1 VAEYREIPLP
11 CVFEMD
17 KLVIML
23 DEVLASD
30 VTVIDDAVAK
40 MMALIEQTGCWDD
53 SENIELALRE
63 ALANAIIHGNHSN
76 PAKAVRVCVALQP
89 GCNLLIIVKDAGAG
103 FDLSQLPDPV
113 LGQQLFSDH
122 GRGVFLINRLME
134 DVRFSFDHGT
144 AIHMRRTVAKRT
156 D

>member
-1 VAEYREIPLP
+1 MAEAREIPLP
-11 CVFEMD
+11 CALEMD

-30 VTVIDDAVAK
+30 VRVIDAAVAK
-40 MMALIEQTGCWDD
+40 MMALIEQSGCWDD
-53 SENIELALRE
+53 SDNIDIALRE
-63 ALANAIIHGNHSN
+63 ALANAIVHGNHSN
-76 PAKAVRVCVALQP
+76 AAKAVRVCVVLEP

-103 FDLSQLPDPV
+103 FDPSQLPNPV

-122 GRGVFLINRLME
+122 GRGIFLINRLMD

-144 AIHMRRTVAKRT
+144 AIHMRRTIVKGT

>member
-1 VAEYREIPLP
+1 MAEPREIPLP
-11 CVFEMD
+11 CEFEMD
-17 KLVIML
+17 KLVITF

-30 VTVIDDAVAK
+30 VSLIDGAVAK
-40 MMALIEQTGCWDD
+40 MMALIEQSGCWDD
-53 SENIELALRE
+53 SENIDLALRE

-76 PAKAVRVCVALQP
+76 PAKAVRVCVVLQP

-103 FDLSQLPDPV
+103 FDPSQLPNPV

-122 GRGVFLINRLME
+122 GRGIFLINRLME

-144 AIHMRRTVAKRT
+144 TIQMRRTAAKRT